1 MSTRKKILGVDTTK
15 LLRDSRL
22 SENIL
27 GQIPDFKIEEAVD
40 ACIQLLSQQVKTYI
54 LADRSHDP
62 IERNEAINH
71 AHDALKELRVE
82 LLEKVQEKLFG
93 FTRR

>member
-1 MSTRKKILGVDTTK
+1 MVIRKKILGVDTVK
-15 LLRDSRL
+15 LLKDSRL

-40 ACIQLLSQQVKTYI
+40 VCIQLLSQQVESYI

-62 IERNEAINH
+62 VERSEAINH
-71 AHDALKELRVE
+71 AHDALKDLRAE